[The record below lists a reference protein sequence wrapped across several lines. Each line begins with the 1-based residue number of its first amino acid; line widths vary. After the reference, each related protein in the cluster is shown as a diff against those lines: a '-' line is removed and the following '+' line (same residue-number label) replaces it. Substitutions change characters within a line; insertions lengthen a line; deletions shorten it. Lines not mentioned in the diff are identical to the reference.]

1 MASRKVIG
9 AVLSA
14 STLLSVGLL
23 AAGSAQA
30 ATGYTVQPDVRY
42 TFQNVGSDRNL
53 DAFGNDT
60 LKSWSP
66 DASGTQDF
74 YLKAGRF
81 QGYQLESAHHP
92 GRCITAKGIGQ
103 QIALEDCNSAVQAQ
117 YWEYSNKDEGSALIS
132 RKFARG
138 CIADAGD
145 RNAVALAPCAGGDD
159 QRWIPL
165 IG

>member
-1 MASRKVIG
+1 MASRKVMA

-23 AAGSAQA
+23 ATGSANA
-30 ATGYTVQPDVRY
+30 ATLSTVQPDVRY

-60 LKSWSP
+60 VKAWSP
-66 DASGTQDF
+66 DSSGTQDF

-81 QGYQLESAHHP
+81 QGYQLESAHLP
-92 GRCITAKGIGQ
+92 GRCVTAKGIGQ
-103 QIALEDCNSAVQAQ
+103 QIALEDCNSGVQAQ
-117 YWEYSNKDEGSALIS
+117 YWDYANRDEGSALVS

-138 CIADAGD
+138 CIADAGN
-145 RNAVALAPCAGGDD
+145 RSAVALAPCTGADD